1 MITSL
6 DYKSI
11 TLAAMEVRP
20 VSVTGSVFSC
30 LTATLQFFASFD
42 GGPFIPLQGG
52 LQIDNRPGLFNSVIL
67 QNRSLVPL
75 TLTFYCGTCAVTYS
89 PITVNVTTTEAATYA
104 KGHGIIA
111 IGAGASLIYNGV
123 DGGNTRKQFILTNL
137 DGAVMLYIQDANAN
151 LLLPVSAGE
160 SKTMAISGVCSV
172 YNPNGGPVNCVV
184 GEIFYA

>member
-52 LQIDNRPGLFNSVIL
+52 LQIDNQPGLFNSVIL
-67 QNRSLVPL
+67 QNKSLVPL

-89 PITVNVTTTEAATYA
+89 PITVNVTTTEAGTYA
-104 KGHGIIA
+104 KGGGIVA
-111 IGAGASLIYNGV
+111 IGAAATLTFNGV
-123 DGGNTRKQFILTNL
+123 DGGKTRKQFILPNL
-137 DGAVMLYIQDANAN
+137 DAAVLLYIQDANAN
-151 LLLPVSAGE
+151 LLLPVSAGQ
-160 SKTMAISGVCSV
+160 SYTVALSGVCKV
-172 YNPNGGPVNCVV
+172 YNPNGAPVNAVV
-184 GEIFYA
+184 GETFYA